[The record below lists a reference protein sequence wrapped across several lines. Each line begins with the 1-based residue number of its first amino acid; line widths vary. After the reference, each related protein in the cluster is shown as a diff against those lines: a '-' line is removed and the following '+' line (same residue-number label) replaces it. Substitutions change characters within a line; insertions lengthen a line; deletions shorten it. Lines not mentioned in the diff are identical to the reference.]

1 MDGLNWYVYCYN
13 NPIFYV
19 DGLGLDPVPAWAIRL
34 AQDRG
39 TMEDYLEALRV
50 DRSGTAGSWQGSASY
65 TVTLAIAKVRG
76 TYIYNWTGEHVTD
89 EFKAKVYEVANKLGV
104 WPEDLMA
111 VMAFESW
118 LDPSTVNSI
127 GATGLIQFMPST
139 AASLGTSTYALS
151 QMSAVEQ
158 MDYVYKYLSQFGSLY
173 TLEDIYMAILWPAA
187 VGQSND
193 YVLWWGGSVEYNQ
206 NNGLDVNG
214 DGKITKEEAA
224 QKVKERQESYGK
236 A

>member
-1 MDGLNWYVYCYN
+1 
-13 NPIFYV
+13 
-19 DGLGLDPVPAWAIRL
+19 
-34 AQDRG
+34 
-39 TMEDYLEALRV
+39 
-50 DRSGTAGSWQGSASY
+50 
-65 TVTLAIAKVRG
+65 
-76 TYIYNWTGEHVTD
+76 
-89 EFKAKVYEVANKLGV
+89 
-104 WPEDLMA
+104 
-111 VMAFESW
+111 
-118 LDPSTVNSI
+118 
-127 GATGLIQFMPST
+127 
-139 AASLGTSTYALS
+139 
-151 QMSAVEQ
+151 MSAVEQ

>member
-1 MDGLNWYVYCYN
+1 
-13 NPIFYV
+13 
-19 DGLGLDPVPAWAIRL
+19 
-34 AQDRG
+34 
-39 TMEDYLEALRV
+39 MEDYLEALRV

-127 GATGLIQFMPST
+127 GATGPVSYTHL
-139 AASLGTSTYALS
+139 
-151 QMSAVEQ
+151 
-158 MDYVYKYLSQFGSLY
+158 DVYKRQPFTCVIGITVPELDDLHNKIQQCLMVRIGMCIASGIPSFVLTLLVYL
-173 TLEDIYMAILWPAA
+173 LEWKRFL
-187 VGQSND
+187 
-193 YVLWWGGSVEYNQ
+193 
-206 NNGLDVNG
+206 
-214 DGKITKEEAA
+214 
-224 QKVKERQESYGK
+224 
-236 A
+236 